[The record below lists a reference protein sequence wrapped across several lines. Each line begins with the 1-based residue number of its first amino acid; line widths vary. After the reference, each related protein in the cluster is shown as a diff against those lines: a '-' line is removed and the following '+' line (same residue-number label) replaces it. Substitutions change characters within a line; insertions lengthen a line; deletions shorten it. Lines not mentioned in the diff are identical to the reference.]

1 MESKDYIAT
10 IRIHDNFRIKVT
22 AFSEKDAWRQAT
34 NRVKDICYNNLRV
47 GNVFTLTQVALEEVG
62 VKE

>member
-10 IRIHDNFRIKVT
+10 IRIHDDFRVKVT

-34 NRVKDICYNNLRV
+34 RRVQDICYNDLRV
-47 GNVFTLTQVALEEVG
+47 GNTFVLTQMSLEQVEG
-62 VKE
+62 RE

>member
-1 MESKDYIAT
+1 MKSKDYIAT

-34 NRVKDICYNNLRV
+34 RRVQDICYHDLRV
-47 GNVFTLTQVALEEVG
+47 GNLFVLTQVAIEEVEA
-62 VKE
+62 KE